1 MLIIGEKL
9 SIIAKRVREAMM
21 KKDKGP
27 IQEIATRQWK
37 EGSGVIDANIGPAE
51 DGGEDLMQWMVT
63 TIQEVVPLPICLDTT
78 NFKAIEAGLKVHNN
92 QWGRPLINST
102 SNDPERFP
110 ILELGA
116 KYNACV
122 IGLTVGK
129 GGLPADAEERAGIAA
144 EIMGRAME
152 YGVPLEDLYLDP
164 LVLQIATSQDHARHV
179 IKAIA
184 MFQEMNDPAMKTVV
198 GLSNISNGCPK
209 TLRPILNKYYFMLLA
224 NEGLTAATEVA
235 ILSANY
241 VSARLKNHYPTLY
254 ASGNGHVAHECILD
268 LRPLKE
274 TSGVTAEDVAKRLMD
289 YGFHAP
295 TLSFP
300 VPGTLMVEP
309 TESETPDELDRFID
323 AMIAIRREIAQVER
337 GAWPQDNNPLKN
349 APHTAESLLGD
360 EWKHPYPRELGAFPV
375 PELRDM
381 KYWPPVGRIDNVWG
395 DRNLFCSCVPV
406 NNAVQEAP

>member
-37 EGSGVIDANIGPAE
+37 EGSGIIDANIGPAE

-78 NFKAIEAGLKVHNN
+78 NFKAIEAGLKIHNN
-92 QWGRPLINST
+92 QWGKPLINST

-116 KYNACV
+116 KYNCDV

-152 YGVPLEDLYLDP
+152 YGLPLENLYLDP
-164 LVLQIATSQDHARHV
+164 LVLQIATTQDQARHV
-179 IKAIA
+179 IEAVKL
-184 MFQEMNDPAMKTVV
+184 FQQINEPPMKTVV

-209 TLRPILNKYYFMLLA
+209 ALRPILNKHMFILLQEA
-224 NEGLTAATEVA
+224 GLTAAIADAKEMAEVNEERGL
-235 ILSANY
+235 ILDVMAGKEIADKQKMAEIQKTLD
-241 VSARLKNHYPTLY
+241 VIMGRTLY
-254 ASGNGHVAHECILD
+254 AHSYLE
-268 LRPLKE
+268 
-274 TSGVTAEDVAKRLMD
+274 M
-289 YGFHAP
+289 
-295 TLSFP
+295 
-300 VPGTLMVEP
+300 
-309 TESETPDELDRFID
+309 
-323 AMIAIRREIAQVER
+323 
-337 GAWPQDNNPLKN
+337 
-349 APHTAESLLGD
+349 
-360 EWKHPYPRELGAFPV
+360 
-375 PELRDM
+375 
-381 KYWPPVGRIDNVWG
+381 
-395 DRNLFCSCVPV
+395 
-406 NNAVQEAP
+406 